1 MAWFKKSKAPIAPA
15 EGKKVQVPEGLWT
28 KCKNC
33 QEIIYTKEIE
43 RNLNV
48 CPKCDYHFRISA
60 RERIELVL
68 DAGSFVETDPEMT
81 SVDFL
86 KFKDSK
92 KYSDRIKASL
102 KKAGGGDAVVTG
114 SGKIEGLPAV
124 VAVFDF
130 SFMGGSM
137 GSVVGEKITRAIE
150 LGLEMHAPVLVFS
163 SSGGARMQES
173 ILSLMQMAKSS
184 AALAK
189 LKKAGLPFISVLTDP
204 TTGGVTASFAMLGDL
219 NIAEPRALIGF
230 AGPRVIEQTI
240 RQQLPDGFQRS
251 EYLLEHGMVDMI
263 VPRQEMKA
271 RLSQILQIFMQN
283 ASPGEEGPASA
294 PAEPVADEAATAA
307 EPVGET
313 E

>member
-1 MAWFKKSKAPIAPA
+1 MAWFRKKKALTASI
-15 EGKKVQVPEGLWT
+15 EKKNVQVPEGVWT

-33 QEIIYTKEIE
+33 HEIVYAKEVK
-43 RNLNV
+43 RNLDV
-48 CPKCDYHFRISA
+48 CPKCDYHFRIGA
-60 RERIELVL
+60 RERIDLIIDE
-68 DAGSFVETDPEMT
+68 GTFVEMDATMR

-86 KFKDSK
+86 DFKDSK
-92 KYSDRIKASL
+92 KYKDRIKAAI
-102 KKAGGGDAVVTG
+102 KKAGDGDAVICG
-114 SGKIEGLPAV
+114 EGHLDGLPVV

-150 LGLEMHAPVLVFS
+150 KGLDTNAPVLIFS

-173 ILSLMQMAKSS
+173 IMSLMQMAKTS

-189 LKKAGLPFISVLTDP
+189 LKAAGIPFISVLTDP

-240 RQQLPDGFQRS
+240 RQTLPEGFQRS

-263 VPRQEMKA
+263 VPRKEMKQK
-271 RLSQILQIFMQN
+271 LSQLLRIF
-283 ASPGEEGPASA
+283 
-294 PAEPVADEAATAA
+294 TKK
-307 EPVGET
+307 
-313 E
+313 

>member
-1 MAWFKKSKAPIAPA
+1 MAWFQKKKTSIAVT
-15 EGKKVQVPEGLWT
+15 EKKNVQVPEGVWT

-33 QEIIYTKEIE
+33 QEIIYAKEVQ

-48 CPKCDYHFRISA
+48 CPKCDYHFRIGA
-60 RERIELVL
+60 RERIDLIL
-68 DAGSFVETDPEMT
+68 DEGTFIEMDAKMR

-86 KFKDSK
+86 DFKDTK
-92 KYSDRIKASL
+92 KYKERIQAAV
-102 KKAGGGDAVVTG
+102 KKVGDGDAVICG
-114 SGKIEGLPAV
+114 EGHLDGLPVV

-150 LGLEMHAPVLVFS
+150 KGLESNAPMLIFS

-173 ILSLMQMAKSS
+173 IMSLMQMAKTS
-184 AALAK
+184 AALAR
-189 LKKAGLPFISVLTDP
+189 LKAAGIPYISVLTDP

-240 RQQLPDGFQRS
+240 RQTLPEGFQRS

-263 VPRQEMKA
+263 IPRKEMKQK
-271 RLSQILQIFMQN
+271 LSQLLRIFTK
-283 ASPGEEGPASA
+283 S
-294 PAEPVADEAATAA
+294 
-307 EPVGET
+307 
-313 E
+313 

>member
-1 MAWFKKSKAPIAPA
+1 MLAGKERFDSHYGNRLNREVNMAWFKKSKAPIASVTT
-15 EGKKVQVPEGLWT
+15 KKVQMPEGLWT

-33 QEIIYTKEIE
+33 EEIIYSKEIE

-60 RERIELVL
+60 RDRIALVI
-68 DAGSFVETDPEMT
+68 DDGTFVETDPEMT

-92 KYSDRIKASL
+92 KYIDRIKAAV
-102 KKAGGGDAVVTG
+102 KKSGGGDAIITG
-114 SGKIEGLPAV
+114 SGMMNGQEVV

-130 SFMGGSM
+130 GFLGGSM
-137 GSVVGEKITRAIE
+137 GSVVGEKVTRAIE
-150 LGLEMHAPVLVFS
+150 LGLEKRAPVLVFS

-189 LKKAGLPFISVLTDP
+189 LKKAGIPFISVLTDP

-219 NIAEPRALIGF
+219 NIAEPKALIGF

-240 RQQLPDGFQRS
+240 RQKLPEGFQRS

-263 VPRQEMKA
+263 VSRQEMKA
-271 RLSQILQIFMQN
+271 KLSQVLRIFTRQ
-283 ASPGEEGPASA
+283 
-294 PAEPVADEAATAA
+294 AA
-307 EPVGET
+307 VS
-313 E
+313 

>member
-1 MAWFKKSKAPIAPA
+1 MAWFKKSKAPISAQA
-15 EGKKVQVPEGLWT
+15 ESKKVQMPEGLWT

-33 QEIIYTKEIE
+33 EEIIYSKEIE

-60 RERIELVL
+60 RERISLVI
-68 DAGSFVETDPEMT
+68 DEGTFVETDPDMT

-92 KYSDRIKASL
+92 KYSDRIKAAL
-102 KKAGGGDAVVTG
+102 KKSGGGDAVVTG
-114 SGKIEGLPAV
+114 LGLMKGQEV
-124 VAVFDF
+124 IVAVFDF
-130 SFMGGSM
+130 GFLGGSM

-150 LGLEMHAPVLVFS
+150 LGLEKKAPVLVFS

-173 ILSLMQMAKSS
+173 IMSLMQMAKSS

-189 LKKAGLPFISVLTDP
+189 LKKAGIPFISVLTDP

-219 NIAEPRALIGF
+219 NIAEPKALIGF

-240 RQQLPDGFQRS
+240 RQKLPEGFQRS

-263 VPRQEMKA
+263 VSRKEMKVK
-271 RLSQILQIFMQN
+271 LSQALRIFTKQ
-283 ASPGEEGPASA
+283 ASVS
-294 PAEPVADEAATAA
+294 
-307 EPVGET
+307 
-313 E
+313 

>member
-1 MAWFKKSKAPIAPA
+1 MAWFRKKKALTASI
-15 EGKKVQVPEGLWT
+15 EKKNVQVPEGVWT

-33 QEIIYTKEIE
+33 QEIIYAKEVQ

-48 CPKCDYHFRISA
+48 CPKCDYHLRIGA
-60 RERIELVL
+60 RERIDLIL
-68 DAGSFVETDPEMT
+68 DEGTFVEMDAKMR

-86 KFKDSK
+86 DFKDTK
-92 KYSDRIKASL
+92 KYKDRIKAAV
-102 KKAGGGDAVVTG
+102 KKAGDGDAVICG
-114 SGKIEGLPAV
+114 EGNLDGLPVV

-137 GSVVGEKITRAIE
+137 GSVVGEKITRVIE
-150 LGLEMHAPVLVFS
+150 KGLDTNAPVLIFS

-173 ILSLMQMAKSS
+173 IMSLMQMAKTS

-189 LKKAGLPFISVLTDP
+189 LKAAGVPFISVLTDP

-240 RQQLPDGFQRS
+240 RQTLPEGFQRS
-251 EYLLEHGMVDMI
+251 EYLLEHGMIDMI
-263 VPRQEMKA
+263 IPRKEMKQK
-271 RLSQILQIFMQN
+271 LSQLLRIF
-283 ASPGEEGPASA
+283 
-294 PAEPVADEAATAA
+294 TKK
-307 EPVGET
+307 
-313 E
+313 

>member
-1 MAWFKKSKAPIAPA
+1 MAWFKKSKAPIAPV
-15 EGKKVQVPEGLWT
+15 ETKKVQMPEGLWT

-33 QEIIYTKEIE
+33 EEIIYSKEIE

-60 RERIELVL
+60 RERIELVI
-68 DAGSFVETDPEMT
+68 DEGTFNETDPEMS

-92 KYSDRIKASL
+92 KYVDRIKAAVA
-102 KKAGGGDAVVTG
+102 KNGAGDAVVTG
-114 SGKIEGLPAV
+114 SGLMNGQEVV

-130 SFMGGSM
+130 GFLGGSM

-150 LGLEMHAPVLVFS
+150 LGLEKKAPVMVFS

-189 LKKAGLPFISVLTDP
+189 LKKAGIPFVSVLTDP
-204 TTGGVTASFAMLGDL
+204 TTGGVTASFAMLGDI
-219 NIAEPRALIGF
+219 NVAEPKALIGF

-240 RQQLPDGFQRS
+240 RQQLPEGFQRS
-251 EYLLEHGMVDMI
+251 EYLLEHGMIDMI
-263 VPRQEMKA
+263 VSRQEMKA
-271 RLSQILQIFMQN
+271 KLSQALRIFTRQ
-283 ASPGEEGPASA
+283 A
-294 PAEPVADEAATAA
+294 PVA
-307 EPVGET
+307 
-313 E
+313 

>member
-1 MAWFKKSKAPIAPA
+1 MAWFRKKKSLTASI
-15 EGKKVQVPEGLWT
+15 EKKNVQVPEGVWT

-33 QEIIYTKEIE
+33 QEIIYAKEVQ

-48 CPKCDYHFRISA
+48 CPKCDYHFRIGA
-60 RERIELVL
+60 RERIDLIL
-68 DAGSFVETDPEMT
+68 DEGTFVEMDAKMR

-86 KFKDSK
+86 DFKDTK
-92 KYSDRIKASL
+92 KYKDRIKAAV
-102 KKAGGGDAVVTG
+102 KKVGDGDAVICG
-114 SGKIEGLPAV
+114 EGDLDGLPVV

-150 LGLEMHAPVLVFS
+150 KGLETNAPVLIFS

-173 ILSLMQMAKSS
+173 IMSLMQMAKTS

-189 LKKAGLPFISVLTDP
+189 LKAAGIPFVSVLTDP

-219 NIAEPRALIGF
+219 NVAEPRALIGF

-240 RQQLPDGFQRS
+240 RQTLPDGFQRS
-251 EYLLEHGMVDMI
+251 EYLLEHGMIDMI
-263 VPRQEMKA
+263 IPRKEMKQK
-271 RLSQILQIFMQN
+271 LSELLRIFTK
-283 ASPGEEGPASA
+283 S
-294 PAEPVADEAATAA
+294 
-307 EPVGET
+307 
-313 E
+313 

>member
-1 MAWFKKSKAPIAPA
+1 MAWFRNKKSLTASVAK
-15 EGKKVQVPEGLWT
+15 KKVQMPEGVWT

-33 QEIIYTKEIE
+33 QEIIYAKEIE
-43 RNLNV
+43 RNLSV
-48 CPKCDYHFRISA
+48 CPKCDYHFRIGA
-60 RERIELVL
+60 RERIDLVI
-68 DAGSFVETDPEMT
+68 DEGTFVEMDAEMN

-86 KFKDSK
+86 DFKDSK
-92 KYSDRIKASL
+92 KYKDRIKAAV
-102 KKAGGGDAVVTG
+102 KKSGDGDAVVCGTG
-114 SGKIEGLPAV
+114 ELDGLSVV

-150 LGLEMHAPVLVFS
+150 KGLETKAPMLVFS

-173 ILSLMQMAKSS
+173 ILSLMQMAKTS

-189 LKKAGLPFISVLTDP
+189 LKAAGIPFISVLTDP

-240 RQQLPDGFQRS
+240 RQTLPEGFQRS
-251 EYLLEHGMVDMI
+251 EFLLEHGMVDMI
-263 VPRQEMKA
+263 VPRSEMKQ
-271 RLSQILQIFMQN
+271 RLSQILHIFTK
-283 ASPGEEGPASA
+283 S
-294 PAEPVADEAATAA
+294 
-307 EPVGET
+307 
-313 E
+313 

>member
-1 MAWFKKSKAPIAPA
+1 MAWFKKSKAPIAPV
-15 EGKKVQVPEGLWT
+15 GSKKVQMPEGLWT

-33 QEIIYTKEIE
+33 EEIIYSKEIE

-60 RERIELVL
+60 RERIDLVI
-68 DAGSFVETDPEMT
+68 DEGTFNETDPDMA

-92 KYSDRIKASL
+92 KYVDRIKAAVA
-102 KKAGGGDAVVTG
+102 KNGGGDAVVTG
-114 SGKIEGLPAV
+114 SGLMNGQEVV

-130 SFMGGSM
+130 AFLGGSM

-150 LGLEMHAPVLVFS
+150 LGLEKKAPVMVFS

-173 ILSLMQMAKSS
+173 ILSLMQMAKTS

-189 LKKAGLPFISVLTDP
+189 LKKAGIPFISVLTDP

-219 NIAEPRALIGF
+219 NVAEPKALIGF

-240 RQQLPDGFQRS
+240 RQQLPEGFQRS
-251 EYLLEHGMVDMI
+251 EYLLDHGMVDMI
-263 VPRQEMKA
+263 VSRQEMKA
-271 RLSQILQIFMQN
+271 RLSQALRIFTQQ
-283 ASPGEEGPASA
+283 
-294 PAEPVADEAATAA
+294 ATAS
-307 EPVGET
+307 
-313 E
+313 